1 MSTLID
7 LWAELHFLRPYWFIA
22 LLLLPIL
29 VLSHRWRKRQEHWQQ
44 AIDPHL
50 LVHLLEG
57 GNTYK
62 SVTQII
68 RLFIFVLA
76 IVALAGPSWQKIE
89 QPLLEPR
96 ATPLVIVLDLSSA
109 ITTPDLPPSR
119 LVQARAKLKRLLEQR
134 QGGEAALVVYA
145 HDAFTVTPLT
155 GDSANIIL
163 FLDALTPEI
172 MPRDGQNTDRAL
184 QWAQNLLQQ
193 SGTAQGDILLLTNQA
208 DSAARRQAATTRK
221 AGYTVSVLALGTAQ
235 GATYS
240 NSRGRPLHSERD
252 SHALSALATAGG
264 GRYQV
269 LTAKDDDL
277 HALGVLEPQT
287 HLDAES
293 PATHL
298 RAQLWQD
305 QGYWLLLPLLL
316 LVLPAFRRAS
326 RRMAGLVLC
335 LSMPWIGELQAEE
348 SKNGNL
354 WQRPD
359 QIQHQQLKEGVH
371 AYHEGDYT
379 KAQRLFSDSD
389 NAEAWYNQG
398 NALARQGRYEQAIAA
413 YDRAL
418 AQQPD
423 MEDAIA
429 NRAIVEAARQQQ
441 EQQTQQEQTPQDEQ
455 AEGEGEG
462 KNEANASSGENKSQS
477 ADSEQTDG
485 DSSAN
490 ESTDNAPSQASSD
503 EDPSSNNAGE
513 ESAQSTDDNGAS
525 SSPEQHQEGGDE
537 NASSKS
543 TDSTT
548 ANSTQHNSNNSAEN
562 QPLDAEDS
570 ARQQQ
575 ADSALQEQIAQALQQ
590 EQQTNSNQTGSAS
603 SSSTP
608 SDPQQQQQRE
618 QQQALEVW
626 LQRIPDDP
634 GALLR
639 AKFQIEHQRRL
650 REGR

>member
-22 LLLLPIL
+22 LLLLPVL

-50 LVHLLEG
+50 LVHLLES
-57 GNTYK
+57 GNAYK
-62 SVTQII
+62 SAAQII
-68 RLFIFVLA
+68 RLFILVLA
-76 IVALAGPSWQKIE
+76 VVALAGPSWQKIE
-89 QPLLEPR
+89 QPLLEPH

-193 SGTAQGDILLLTNQA
+193 SGAAQGDILLLTNQA
-208 DSAARRQAATTRK
+208 DSAARRQAATTHK

-252 SHALSALATAGG
+252 SHTLSALATAGG

-293 PATHL
+293 QATHL

-326 RRMAGLVLC
+326 RRTAGLVLC

-389 NAEAWYNQG
+389 NAEAWYNRG

-441 EQQTQQEQTPQDEQ
+441 EQQEQTPQDEQ

-462 KNEANASSGENKSQS
+462 KNEENASSGENRSQS
-477 ADSEQTDG
+477 FDSEQTDG
-485 DSSAN
+485 NSSAN
-490 ESTDNAPSQASSD
+490 ESTDNASSQASSD
-503 EDPSSNNAGE
+503 DEPSSNNAGE

-570 ARQQQ
+570 TRQQQ

-608 SDPQQQQQRE
+608 LDPQQQQQRE
-618 QQQALEVW
+618 QQQTLEVW